1 MSRSMVKL
9 IHADNFFPGDEANS
23 LRKMAENFQF
33 VETWHGKEMLNFN
46 LIFPD
51 SEQIFHKVL
60 GERVTVDTK
69 RSGVIRK
76 PSHNLIHFEEFDST
90 EEWCF
95 MVALEPTTVN
105 FWYHV
110 DDTNKMGEFAKPN
123 AKSALEETNFNYR
136 NLFEWKIHTNILL
149 ETNQCLFFRPWVFHS
164 LEEGMIQYY
173 RLLSDNKFRIL
184 VMGLPESSKNKVSE
198 KLNDLFQS
206 SSILNS
212 MKERIN
218 NKDID
223 FSVDGQMRHCYR
235 MLNLAR
241 NSETGVTIINMVC
254 PLPKMRQIL
263 NPDIIVWVSD
273 KKESKYPELNEIYV
287 PPVYY
292 DIECTDDSDES
303 IQKIVK
309 RIFSKRIT

>member
-1 MSRSMVKL
+1 MVQL
-9 IHADNFFPGDEANS
+9 VHADKFFPDND
-23 LRKMAENFQF
+23 AENLKSVSEGLTF
-33 VETWHGKEMLNFN
+33 VETQHGMEIPNFN

-51 SEQIFHKVL
+51 SEQIFYKVL
-60 GERVTVDTK
+60 GERVTVDIK

-110 DDTNKMGEFAKPN
+110 DETNRMGEFATVN
-123 AKSALEETNFNYR
+123 AQNALERTDFNYR

-149 ETNQCLFFRPWVFHS
+149 NTNQCLFFRPWVFHS

-173 RLLSDNKFRIL
+173 RLLADNKFRIL
-184 VMGLPESSKNKVSE
+184 VMGLPESSKNSVAK
-198 KLNDLFQS
+198 KLNAIFES
-206 SSILNS
+206 SSILS
-212 MKERIN
+212 SIEERIKH
-218 NKDID
+218 KDVD
-223 FSVDGQMRHCYR
+223 FTPDGQMRHCYR

-241 NSETGVTIINMVC
+241 NSQTGVTIINMVC